1 MFLKLIVCKFRP
13 QTAAEGFDA
22 KNIASD
28 INTGNDVK
36 FWHYH
41 AIKDKHENCNTGQK
55 SSLTEQSPVIR
66 KLSLLASVLKTWRNS
81 ELMDLIIFDIAF
93 KFVSTPAYG
102 ADFSQYLTY
111 RLAMMPYG
119 VSSD

>member
-1 MFLKLIVCKFRP
+1 M
-13 QTAAEGFDA
+13 
-22 KNIASD
+22 
-28 INTGNDVK
+28 K

-41 AIKDKHENCNTGQK
+41 AIKDKHGNCNTGQK

-93 KFVSTPAYG
+93 KFVSSPAYV

-111 RLAMMPYG
+111 RLAKIPYG